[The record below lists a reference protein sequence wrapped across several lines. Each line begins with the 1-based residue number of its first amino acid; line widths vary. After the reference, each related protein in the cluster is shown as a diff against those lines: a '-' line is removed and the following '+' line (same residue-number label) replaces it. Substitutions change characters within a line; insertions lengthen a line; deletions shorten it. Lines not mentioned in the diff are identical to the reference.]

1 MANKKDDT
9 PDLDEDE
16 DVDME
21 DEEGEYDEEED
32 EEGFMDMGGLLTSLL
47 TTEDGDNV
55 CTALVNI
62 GAILNKHMETQ
73 NKILVKLLARLPPP
87 KDS

>member
-1 MANKKDDT
+1 MADDN
-9 PDLDEDE
+9 DDDEFNDDGE
-16 DVDME
+16 E
-21 DEEGEYDEEED
+21 GDEEMDEGD
-32 EEGFMDMGGLLTSLL
+32 YMDMGSLLTSLL

-73 NKILVKLLARLPPP
+73 NKILVKMLAKMP
-87 KDS
+87 KET